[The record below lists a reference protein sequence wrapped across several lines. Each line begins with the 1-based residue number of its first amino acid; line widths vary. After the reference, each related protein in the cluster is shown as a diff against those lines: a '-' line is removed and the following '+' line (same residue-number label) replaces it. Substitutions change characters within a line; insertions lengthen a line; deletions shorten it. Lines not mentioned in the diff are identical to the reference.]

1 MSSFC
6 ITMSGN
12 KCSYMFLIFSFDHF
26 KTDSYYLFFLMSTKC
41 TYYVKVSVG
50 ETVYLWYYHFLAADV
65 KLGV

>member
-1 MSSFC
+1 
-6 ITMSGN
+6 
-12 KCSYMFLIFSFDHF
+12 MFLIFSFDHF